1 MKLYFVEFKNGTVK
15 IYDTQYHIYH
25 HTSILPIVVREDI
38 PE

>member
-15 IYDTQYHIYH
+15 ITILNHIYH